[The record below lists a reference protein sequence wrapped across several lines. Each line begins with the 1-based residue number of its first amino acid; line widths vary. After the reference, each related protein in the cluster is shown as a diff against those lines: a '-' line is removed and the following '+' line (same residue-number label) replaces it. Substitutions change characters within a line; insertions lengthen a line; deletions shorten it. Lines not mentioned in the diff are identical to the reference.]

1 MVAASASFDR
11 AARGFTVLELLVVL
25 AIAALLVALV
35 PPLVSAVVP
44 GARLKVA
51 ARELA
56 VDLRDARHRAIA
68 RNAVV
73 GVTFRFDPPTYHV
86 DGAPERR
93 APAGVSF
100 VVAGEESAQISAV
113 EAGRLG
119 AAREAYTL
127 RFFPDGSS
135 TGATIRVV
143 GAEGGYTVDVG
154 WLMGRVRYSE
164 ALDGA

>member
-1 MVAASASFDR
+1 MVAVPASFDN

-35 PPLVSAVVP
+35 PPVVSAVVP
-44 GARLKVA
+44 GARLKVT

-56 VDLRDARHRAIA
+56 VDLRDARHQAIA

-73 GVTFRFDPPTYHV
+73 GVTFRFDPPAYHV

-93 APAGVSF
+93 APDGVSF
-100 VVAGEESAQISAV
+100 VVVGDGTAQVHAAK
-113 EAGRLG
+113 AGRLD

-127 RFFPDGSS
+127 SFFPDGSS
-135 TGATIRVV
+135 TGATIRVL
-143 GAEGGYTVDVG
+143 GDQGGYTVDVG